1 MRVYRA
7 VLIVLIL
14 MSHFLIRDSAARMV
28 PLNARGN
35 YPEEYGVAISLAF
48 GKGFHALSQIQP
60 FQPNTGL
67 LIPEAHEARPLVRFL
82 RWGQDSLSPN
92 ELEAYFRTVYSPT
105 AASSLASTRI
115 LELRVAGVL
124 WKIFGVRWSTVFH
137 FYSIV
142 SAFVCLLIFLI
153 ARRLSGS
160 YWAGCL
166 AAIIYVLSPLEIK

>member
-67 LIPEAHEARPLVRFL
+67 LIPEAPEARPLVRFL

-105 AASSLASTRI
+105 AASPLASTRI

-124 WKIFGVRWSTVFH
+124 WKIFAHCACKRRMRAPERTDQS
-137 FYSIV
+137 
-142 SAFVCLLIFLI
+142 LLLCGLLPGYE
-153 ARRLSGS
+153 RERSGLDKRL
-160 YWAGCL
+160 
-166 AAIIYVLSPLEIK
+166 